1 MDDVPRTAPHGHP
14 SPSRDRRLTP
24 LPALPVTPLAPTSP
38 DPTMTR
44 PTPLLLG
51 AALLLATLPTSALAK
66 DLSGHFGLGFNN
78 QLGGGPALSVRY
90 GIPTGGETP
99 INLIV
104 EGHTGFSSYDGT
116 AGAFAAGGRLLFS
129 TVLEDNMNFYVGAG
143 AGYVMTD
150 GVEVVR
156 LQPLASIDIFLFGL
170 DNLGLTTAFGFD
182 IDVGGDTTG
191 IATTTAALA
200 GVTYWF

>member
-1 MDDVPRTAPHGHP
+1 
-14 SPSRDRRLTP
+14 
-24 LPALPVTPLAPTSP
+24 
-38 DPTMTR
+38 MTR
-44 PTPLLLG
+44 PTSLLLG
-51 AALLLATLPTSALAK
+51 AALLAVMLPSAADAK
-66 DLSGHFGLGFNN
+66 DLSGHLGIGFNN

-90 GIPTGGETP
+90 GIPTGDDTP
-99 INLIV
+99 INLII

-116 AGAFAAGGRLLFS
+116 AGAFAAGGRFLFS
-129 TVLEDNMNFYVGAG
+129 TVLEDNLNFYVGAG
-143 AGYVMTD
+143 AGYVMVD

-156 LQPLASIDIFLFGL
+156 LQPLASIDVFLFGL

-182 IDVGGDTTG
+182 VDVGGDTTG